1 MGVVKK
7 MAKNT
12 ASLSTAKVIS
22 LACSVVFSIFAAR
35 YLGELQYGTYAFIM
49 VLITYFMVTSEYGL
63 ENLLVRD
70 VADNKEKAIEYIAST
85 LAIKILTSLLSLAML
100 IVVLLIMKRQDI
112 VAVSFWA
119 GLSLIPYALYMAID
133 AAFRA
138 HEEMHY
144 IAIIDIIY
152 FVMRSAIGILVVI
165 NTTDLTQ
172 LFRAFL
178 VVEVLR
184 LVLGVIIYRNNV
196 GRLSVKVNVSLF
208 KYLIKDGFSMA
219 YWKMLAILYKKVD
232 MLILSVM
239 IGDIAVGWFKIA
251 RNITDM
257 ITIGSVIIMNVLMPV
272 MTVMYANSKIDF
284 KDAYNTIFKYI
295 VIVMIPVAVLIAN
308 YSDKIILSLYGEQYQ
323 NSVFILQLLMTV
335 AVIDF
340 LLALIGTTLIIIDR
354 FKLAAKISIFTVAV
368 KIILSIVLIKNYGYI
383 GACYA
388 AIIVSA
394 MSMIIYIPVVYVTI
408 GKTGLEKYG
417 MKLLAVLAVI
427 SFIFV
432 ILKGVSM
439 IDTTILIPIFVL
451 IYLVTL
457 IRLQVITLKDL
468 TLFRRE
474 V

>member
-1 MGVVKK
+1 
-7 MAKNT
+7 
-12 ASLSTAKVIS
+12 
-22 LACSVVFSIFAAR
+22 
-35 YLGELQYGTYAFIM
+35 
-49 VLITYFMVTSEYGL
+49 
-63 ENLLVRD
+63 
-70 VADNKEKAIEYIAST
+70 
-85 LAIKILTSLLSLAML
+85 
-100 IVVLLIMKRQDI
+100 
-112 VAVSFWA
+112 
-119 GLSLIPYALYMAID
+119 
-133 AAFRA
+133 
-138 HEEMHY
+138 
-144 IAIIDIIY
+144 
-152 FVMRSAIGILVVI
+152 
-165 NTTDLTQ
+165 
-172 LFRAFL
+172 
-178 VVEVLR
+178 
-184 LVLGVIIYRNNV
+184 
-196 GRLSVKVNVSLF
+196 
-208 KYLIKDGFSMA
+208 
-219 YWKMLAILYKKVD
+219 
-232 MLILSVM
+232 
-239 IGDIAVGWFKIA
+239 
-251 RNITDM
+251 M

>member
-1 MGVVKK
+1 VGVVKK

-308 YSDKIILSLYGEQYQ
+308 YSDKIILSLYGELVSEFGIYPSTPDDGCGYRFPACAYRHNTHYYRQVQ
-323 NSVFILQLLMTV
+323 TCGKN
-335 AVIDF
+335 IDF
-340 LLALIGTTLIIIDR
+340 HRGCKDNPQHCSHQ
-354 FKLAAKISIFTVAV
+354 KLW
-368 KIILSIVLIKNYGYI
+368 LYR
-383 GACYA
+383 
-388 AIIVSA
+388 
-394 MSMIIYIPVVYVTI
+394 SMLCCHHSQCHEHDHLHS
-408 GKTGLEKYG
+408 G
-417 MKLLAVLAVI
+417 
-427 SFIFV
+427 
-432 ILKGVSM
+432 
-439 IDTTILIPIFVL
+439 
-451 IYLVTL
+451 
-457 IRLQVITLKDL
+457 RLCHY
-468 TLFRRE
+468 R
-474 V
+474 